1 MSRSTCDA
9 TRDGPAMTTAVGL
22 PVEIAHPFAPG
33 GRINPFPAYRW
44 LQRHAPVYLDRRSGM
59 WLITGHAACSAVL
72 RDDRFSAS
80 RGQRRRARD
89 DDLPA
94 SMLTTDSPEHQRLR
108 APGSLLLG
116 PAAVRSVLGGVRDD
130 LEELLGGL
138 AGRVDAVEAIGEPL
152 ATAVFAR
159 LLGLPARERPVF
171 AAMAKA
177 ASANLDPLAGPASA
191 AAGRAAMGELTRYL
205 DRETSDCPA
214 ARLAADSRI
223 TSTEMLGI
231 LGLAVVGGWQ
241 PLAEMVGNALFWLL
255 PRPEALEWL
264 RVADESRARLAVDEL
279 LRLEAPIPFT
289 ARVAVHD
296 LPLPGAGTAP
306 GATVPRDA
314 GVLVVIAAANRDP
327 SVFDR
332 ADELV
337 LDRSPNPHLAFGDGA
352 HFCLGAQLVRS
363 VGALLLPELTR
374 RLAAQSTPELAWDAR
389 LLPRRLIACPVDLSA
404 PAAGRRDDR

>member
-1 MSRSTCDA
+1 
-9 TRDGPAMTTAVGL
+9 MTTTVDL
-22 PVEIAHPFAPG
+22 PDEIAHPFAPD
-33 GRINPFPAYRW
+33 GRANPFAAYHW
-44 LQRHAPVYLDRRSGM
+44 LQRNAPVYHDRPSGM
-59 WLITGHAACSAVL
+59 WLVTGHAASSAVL
-72 RDDRFSAS
+72 RDDRFSAA
-80 RGQRRRARD
+80 RGQRQRARH

-94 SMLTTDSPEHQRLR
+94 SMLTTDPPEHQRLR

-116 PAAVRSVLGGVRDD
+116 PAAVRSVFSGISDD
-130 LEELLGGL
+130 LEELLGAL

-214 ARLAADSRI
+214 ARLAADDRI
-223 TSTEMLGI
+223 TSAEMLGI
-231 LGLAVVGGWQ
+231 VGLAVVGGWQ

-255 PRPEALEWL
+255 PRPAALDWM
-264 RVADESRARLAVDEL
+264 RAADEGRGRLAVDEL

-289 ARVAVHD
+289 ARVALED
-296 LPLPGAGTAP
+296 IPLPGGRAAP

-314 GVLVVIAAANRDP
+314 GVLVIIAAANRDP

-332 ADELV
+332 ADDLL
-337 LDRSPNPHLAFGDGA
+337 LDRSPNPHLAFGGGT

-363 VGALLLPELTR
+363 VGTLLLPELAR
-374 RLAAQSTPELAWDAR
+374 RLAAQPAPDLTWDTR
-389 LLPRRLIACPVDLSA
+389 LLPRRLTACPVNLSA
-404 PAAGRRDDR
+404 AARR